1 MNSLPWLPY
10 LLAFA
15 RCSSFITFLPP
26 VQGRGIPIQTKV
38 ALAMALTCATV
49 PVAQSHLTA
58 QPPPDFHWWLL
69 AWLCAAECVFG
80 LVLAWLWGSVLLLAK
95 SVGSLAAEALGLEL
109 AGVTSVLGTDSSQSL
124 SQLFEILCGMLLLAC
139 NAHHIALASL
149 HHSFALVPLAAGAPI
164 LPEPGLIQWGLLLA
178 NAPIWISLPL
188 LSVTGSL
195 VILIAGMMRQVP
207 QFNLL
212 SIGMPFRVLA
222 GLFALYWLLPLLLGQ
237 IYALIRQVP
246 AQMEHL
252 LQT

>member
-1 MNSLPWLPY
+1 MSSLHWFPY

-38 ALAMALTCATV
+38 ALALALTCATV
-49 PVAQSHLTA
+49 PVAQRHFTA
-58 QPPPDFHWWLL
+58 EPQSDLHWWLL

-80 LVLAWLWGSVLLLAK
+80 LILAWLWGSFLLLAK
-95 SVGSLAAEALGLEL
+95 SVGSIAAEALGLEL

-139 NAHHIALASL
+139 NAHHVALASL
-149 HHSFALVPLAAGAPI
+149 HLSFALVPLAAGTPI
-164 LPEPGLIQWGLLLA
+164 LPEKGLIHWGLLLA

-195 VILIAGMMRQVP
+195 IILIAGMMRQVP

-237 IYALIRQVP
+237 IHGLIRQIP
-246 AQMEHL
+246 TQIEQILH
-252 LQT
+252 T